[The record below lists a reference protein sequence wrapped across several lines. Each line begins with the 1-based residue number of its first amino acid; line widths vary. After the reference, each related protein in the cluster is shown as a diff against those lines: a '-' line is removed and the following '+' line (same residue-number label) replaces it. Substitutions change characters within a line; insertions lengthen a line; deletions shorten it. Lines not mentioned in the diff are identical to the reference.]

1 MPAGGHTRDGGRAG
15 LMAPRR
21 QNDERRLQRELEG
34 LVRALTRDGGIESLI
49 ERKLSALE
57 SQMEGMLE
65 RTFSQLLV
73 QMLGGGGEALG
84 GLLGLPRLAAGGV
97 VDGAQVLALGGEAG
111 PEAVL
116 PLTRLADGSLGVRS
130 EAGARPVIINLTL
143 GGAPEDAADSLSSSL
158 SSPAVAA
165 ALSRALDEA
174 LDQAVAERVRT
185 QLRDGGLLAGGEGV

>member
-1 MPAGGHTRDGGRAG
+1 
-15 LMAPRR
+15 MAPRR
-21 QNDERRLQRELEG
+21 QTDERRLQRELEG

-49 ERKLSALE
+49 ERKLSSLE

-65 RTFSQLLV
+65 RAISQLLV
-73 QMLGGGGEALG
+73 QMLGGGGEILG
-84 GLLGLPRLAAGGV
+84 GLFGLPRLAAGGV
-97 VDGAQVLALGGEAG
+97 VDGAQVLALAGEAG

-130 EAGARPVIINLTL
+130 EAGTQPVIINLTL
-143 GGAPEDAADSLSSSL
+143 GGAVDDAEGSL

-185 QLRDGGLLAGGEGV
+185 QLRDGGILAAGRER

>member
-1 MPAGGHTRDGGRAG
+1 
-15 LMAPRR
+15 MAPRR
-21 QNDERRLQRELEG
+21 QRDDQRLQRELEG

-65 RTFSQLLV
+65 RTISQLLL
-73 QMLGGGGEALG
+73 QMLGGGGDVLG
-84 GLLGLPRLAAGGV
+84 GLFGLPRLAAGGV
-97 VDGAQVLALGGEAG
+97 IDGAQVLALGGEAG

-130 EAGARPVIINLTL
+130 EPGSRPVIINLTL
-143 GGAPEDAADSLSSSL
+143 GGAVDDAADSL

-174 LDQAVAERVRT
+174 LDQAVADRVRT
-185 QLRDGGLLAGGEGV
+185 QLRDGGLLAAGKEG